1 MTRILSQ
8 YVSLET
14 AVLGLFELILSF
26 VIIAVFL
33 NVTPGALS
41 VLGPMEPDP
50 MALGPMALGPLASGP
65 LASGPLASGPL
76 APGIAS
82 NLTNLAAVFALI
94 TAGIATT
101 IGLYRPDVC
110 LERRRLVVSAA
121 AAGIVA
127 FPILL
132 LVSGGFHIDL
142 TCWVI
147 VWLALALA
155 VCQVGVLAMHFAFS
169 AVVRRDGMVR
179 RVLIL
184 GSERHTSRLADMLHH
199 RRFRLFEPLTH
210 SAVATL
216 SPGHLRQQ
224 RVWAV
229 VVTDHHGLE
238 PNAAAL
244 LDSKLRG
251 ARVLSATAFH
261 ERHLGRI
268 DLDNVDASWLLCA
281 EGFAHGRLTKATKRG
296 LDLAVSLSLLVLTL
310 PVMLVTALLIK
321 LDTPGPVLYRQR
333 RLGLHGEVF
342 TLLKF
347 RSMRV
352 DAEPGG
358 DPRWAQHQDP
368 RITRV
373 GRVIR
378 PLRIDE
384 LPQLMNVWF
393 GQMSMIGPRP
403 ERPHFVEQLSRVIP
417 LYDQRSY
424 VKPGIT
430 GWAQVNYP
438 YGASVE
444 DAREK
449 LAYDLFYVKNQ
460 SVLLDLLILFA
471 TVRVILFREG
481 AR

>member
-1 MTRILSQ
+1 MTRILAQ

-14 AVLGLFELILSF
+14 AALGLIELILSF
-26 VIIAVFL
+26 LIIEAFL
-33 NVTPGALS
+33 NVVPGTLPA
-41 VLGPMEPDP
+41 
-50 MALGPMALGPLASGP
+50 
-65 LASGPLASGPL
+65 L
-76 APGIAS
+76 APGAFGLDA
-82 NLTNLAAVFALI
+82 NLTNLAAIFALI
-94 TAGIATT
+94 TAATATT
-101 IGLYRPDVC
+101 IGLYRPEVC
-110 LERRRLVVSAA
+110 LERRRLVLTAA
-121 AAGIVA
+121 MAGFVA

-142 TCWVI
+142 TRWLMVR
-147 VWLALALA
+147 LALVLLVWQAGILA
-155 VCQVGVLAMHFAFS
+155 THFAFS

-184 GSERHTSRLADMLHH
+184 GSERRTARLADMLRS
-199 RRFRLFEPLTH
+199 RRARLFEPVVAAEMP
-210 SAVATL
+210 AV

-224 RVWAV
+224 RIWGV
-229 VVTDHHGLE
+229 VVADQGGAE

-251 ARVLSATAFH
+251 VRVLSTTAFC

-268 DLDNVDASWLLCA
+268 DLETVDAHWLLCA
-281 EGFAHGRLTKATKRG
+281 DGFAQGRLTNLLKRA
-296 LDLAVSLSLLVLTL
+296 LDVAVSLSLLVMTL

-321 LDTPGPVLYRQR
+321 LDSPGPVLYRQQ

-342 TLLKF
+342 TLCKF

-352 DAEPGG
+352 DAEAGG
-358 DPRWAQHQDP
+358 DPRWAQQQDP
-368 RITRV
+368 RVTRV
-373 GRVIR
+373 GRFIR
-378 PLRIDE
+378 AMRIDE
-384 LPQLMNVWF
+384 LPQLINVLL
-393 GQMSMIGPRP
+393 GEMSVIGPRP
-403 ERPHFVEQLSRVIP
+403 ERPHFVAQLAQVIP
-417 LYDQRSY
+417 LYRQRAY

-430 GWAQVNYP
+430 GWAQVNFP

-449 LAYDLFYVKNQ
+449 LAYDLYYVKNR
-460 SVLLDLLILFA
+460 SLLLDLLILFA